1 MSLSESKP
9 KKRKQVKV
17 EYSLDYDES
26 ANDDD
31 EKGEEIDDETEGQV
45 DDKKQ
50 KNTNPA
56 MKNADGDSF
65 FELSSK
71 RRCTVRSFK
80 GKTYVDIREVKYI
93 FIHYCIY
100 MSIGNI
106 EVLYSFFTIISVPFF
121 LNAK

>member
-17 EYSLDYDES
+17 EYSLDYDGS

-31 EKGEEIDDETEGQV
+31 EKGEEIDEETEGQD

-93 FIHYCIY
+93 FIQLGISKYCTHFLHYFC
-100 MSIGNI
+100 SIFS
-106 EVLYSFFTIISVPFF
+106 ER
-121 LNAK
+121 

>member
-17 EYSLDYDES
+17 EYGLDYDGS
-26 ANDDD
+26 ANDDDD
-31 EKGEEIDDETEGQV
+31 EKGEEIDDETEGQD

-56 MKNADGDSF
+56 LKNADGDSF

-93 FIHYCIY
+93 FIHYIHVNWEYRSTVLIFYHYFC
-100 MSIGNI
+100 SIFS
-106 EVLYSFFTIISVPFF
+106 ER
-121 LNAK
+121 

>member
-17 EYSLDYDES
+17 EYTLDYDGS

-31 EKGEEIDDETEGQV
+31 EKGGNEEIDNETDGQED

-50 KNTNPA
+50 KNPA

-80 GKTYVDIREVKYI
+80 GKTYVDIREVNKV
-93 FIHYCIY
+93 IHYTHV
-100 MSIGNI
+100 NW
-106 EVLYSFFTIISVPFF
+106 EKSFFYHCFCSIFF
-121 LNAK
+121 